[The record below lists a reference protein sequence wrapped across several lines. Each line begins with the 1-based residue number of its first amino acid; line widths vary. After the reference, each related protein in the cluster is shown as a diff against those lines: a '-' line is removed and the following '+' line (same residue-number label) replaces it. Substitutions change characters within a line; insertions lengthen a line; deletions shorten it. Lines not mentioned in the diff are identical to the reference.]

1 MFHPRTLSLL
11 IASTLIAAAP
21 GAHAAITL
29 IASGSL
35 SGAMSDLSGL
45 TGTLENGVSAS
56 LLGGMGS
63 GLAWAGGNTFLALPD
78 RGPNALAY
86 NPLVDDTTSYIARFQ
101 TLTLDL
107 SPNAAG
113 AALPFSLT
121 PTLKATTL
129 LYSSTALN
137 YGTGAAGTGSVTARR
152 RHHPVHAGF
161 RYADGQH
168 GGQLLHWPLGQ
179 LCGRTVHQRRQRP
192 PRPRGDP
199 RFQRRQERLHRR

>member
-11 IASTLIAAAP
+11 IASACIAAAP
-21 GAHAAITL
+21 GAHAAVIL

-35 SGAMSDLSGL
+35 SGAASDLSGL

-107 SPNAAG
+107 NANAAG

-137 YGTGAAGTGSVTARR
+137 YGTGAAGTGSVTT
-152 RHHPVHAGF
+152 
-161 RYADGQH
+161 
-168 GGQLLHWPLGQ
+168 GGVTTNYTLGS
-179 LCGRTVHQRRQRP
+179 GTPTTNTVGKSYFSG
-192 PRPRGDP
+192 PRGDP
-199 RFQRRQERLHRR
+199 RVQRRQKRLHR